1 MADSPRQMPFT
12 FDFEDHLTRV
22 LRTMDVPERRRILSN
37 ANIRWL
43 LRNLRINN
51 AEHPDLEEVIE
62 LLRDQLRE
70 DVLCFN
76 IFDHRS

>member
-12 FDFEDHLTRV
+12 FDFEDRLTRV

-51 AEHPDLEEVIE
+51 ADHPDLEEVIE

-70 DVLCFN
+70 DVLSFN

>member
-12 FDFEDHLTRV
+12 FDFEDRLTRV

-51 AEHPDLEEVIE
+51 ADHPDLEEVIE
-62 LLRDQLRE
+62 LLRDQLRQ
-70 DVLCFN
+70 DVLSFN